1 MSEITINFNDQAREA
16 EKAVL
21 GGLMLETER
30 FDSVILKISD
40 QDFHG
45 KDHQVIFE
53 SMGELINENKPLDPL
68 TVAEKLDSKNLLNK
82 IGGKDYLIS
91 LATETP
97 TAANLEAYAD
107 IIRQRSVARQLMKAN
122 SEIAELISNPQGMDG
137 FNLLDE
143 AERKIFSLN
152 EEANRSQ
159 SSIESMKD
167 LVPRSIDRLHQ
178 LAESGSN
185 LLGSSTGFKGI
196 DNKLQGLQDGDL
208 IVIAGRPSMGKTAF
222 AMNIAE
228 NVIKGNDENVGA
240 VLVFSLEM
248 PAESLTTRLL
258 SGMAKLDQQAVRS
271 GRLDNKQVTRVVEES
286 KKLKELPLYIDDS
299 SLLSPMELRARARR
313 MNRQLPNG
321 LSLIVV
327 DYLQLMQ
334 VPGSLENRVNQI
346 SEISRSL
353 KSLARELN
361 IPIIALSQL
370 SRAVEQRNNKEPMM
384 SDLRDS
390 GAIEQDADVILFIYR
405 DEVYNKEDPNNKNIA
420 KIIIGK
426 QRNGPIGDVTLTFLK
441 EYAKFVDYIPEDKVP
456 EEGFYSKFDR

>member
-1 MSEITINFNDQAREA
+1 MSEITNNFNQQAREA

-30 FDSVILKISD
+30 FDSVVLKISD
-40 QDFHG
+40 KDFHG
-45 KDHQVIFE
+45 KDHQLIFE
-53 SMGELINENKPLDPL
+53 SMGELINDNKPLDPL
-68 TVAEKLDSKNLLNK
+68 TVSEKLDSKNLLNK

-97 TAANLEAYAD
+97 TAANLEAYAE

-137 FNLLDE
+137 FSLLDE

-152 EEANRSQ
+152 DEANRSQ
-159 SSIESMKD
+159 SSILSMKE
-167 LVPRSIDRLHQ
+167 LIPKSIDRLHQ
-178 LAESGSN
+178 LAESGSK
-185 LLGSSTGFKGI
+185 LLGSSTGFKAI

-208 IVIAGRPSMGKTAF
+208 IVVAGRPSMGKTAL

-228 NVIKGNDENVGA
+228 NVLVENDENTGA

-248 PAESLTTRLL
+248 PAQSLTTRLL
-258 SGMAKLDQQAVRS
+258 SGMSRLDQQDVRS
-271 GRLDNKQVTRVVEES
+271 GKLDNKQVTQVVEQS
-286 KKLKELPLYIDDS
+286 KKLRELPIYIDDS

-313 MNRQLPNG
+313 INRQEPNG

-334 VPGSLENRVNQI
+334 VPGSFENRVNQI

-353 KSLARELN
+353 KSLAKELN
-361 IPIIALSQL
+361 VPVIALSQL
-370 SRAVEQRNNKEPMM
+370 NRAVEQRTDKRPMM
-384 SDLRDS
+384 ADLRDS

-405 DEVYNKEDPNNKNIA
+405 DEVYNEDSDQGNKA
-420 KIIIGK
+420 EIIIGK
-426 QRNGPIGDVTLTFLK
+426 QRNGPIGKTYLTFLK
-441 EYAKFVDYIPEDKVP
+441 QYARFEDFVPDDRLP
-456 EEGFYSKFDR
+456 EEGLYSKFE

>member
-1 MSEITINFNDQAREA
+1 MSEITNNFNQQAREA

-40 QDFHG
+40 KDFHG
-45 KDHQVIFE
+45 KDHQLIFE

-68 TVAEKLDSKNLLNK
+68 TVSEKLDSKNLLNK

-97 TAANLEAYAD
+97 TAANLEAYAE

-122 SEIAELISNPQGMDG
+122 SEIAELINNPQGMDG
-137 FNLLDE
+137 YSLLDE
-143 AERKIFSLN
+143 AERKICSLN
-152 EEANRSQ
+152 DEANRSQ
-159 SSIESMKD
+159 SSILSMKE
-167 LVPRSIDRLHQ
+167 LIPKSIDRLHQ
-178 LAESGSN
+178 LAESGSK
-185 LLGSSTGFKGI
+185 LLGSSTGFKAI

-208 IVIAGRPSMGKTAF
+208 IVVAGRPSMGKTAL

-228 NVIKGNDENVGA
+228 NVLVENDENTGA

-258 SGMAKLDQQAVRS
+258 SGMSRLDQQDVRS
-271 GRLDNKQVTRVVEES
+271 GKLDNKQVTQVVEQS
-286 KKLKELPLYIDDS
+286 KRLRELPIYIDDS
-299 SLLSPMELRARARR
+299 SLISPMELRARARR
-313 MNRQLPNG
+313 VNRQEPNG

-353 KSLARELN
+353 KSLAKELN
-361 IPIIALSQL
+361 VPVLALSQL
-370 SRAVEQRNNKEPMM
+370 NRAVEQRTDKRPMM
-384 SDLRDS
+384 ADLRDS

-405 DEVYNKEDPNNKNIA
+405 DEVYNEDSDQGNKA
-420 KIIIGK
+420 EIIIGK
-426 QRNGPIGDVTLTFLK
+426 QRNGPIGKTYLTFLK
-441 EYAKFVDYIPEDKVP
+441 QYARFEDFVPDDRLP
-456 EEGFYSKFDR
+456 EEGLYSKFE

>member
-1 MSEITINFNDQAREA
+1 MSELTNNFNQQAREA

-40 QDFHG
+40 KDFHG
-45 KDHQVIFE
+45 KDHQLIFE

-68 TVAEKLDSKNLLNK
+68 TVSEKLDSKNLLNK

-97 TAANLEAYAD
+97 TAANLEAYAE

-122 SEIAELISNPQGMDG
+122 SEIAELINNPQGMDG
-137 FNLLDE
+137 FSLLDE

-152 EEANRSQ
+152 DEANRSQ
-159 SSIESMKD
+159 SNILSMKE
-167 LVPRSIDRLHQ
+167 LIPRSIDRLHQ
-178 LAESGSN
+178 LAESGSK
-185 LLGSSTGFKGI
+185 LLGSSTGFRAI

-208 IVIAGRPSMGKTAF
+208 IVVAGRPSMGKTAF
-222 AMNIAE
+222 AMNVAE
-228 NVIKGNDENVGA
+228 NVLVENDENTGA

-258 SGMAKLDQQAVRS
+258 SGMSRLDQQDVRS
-271 GRLDNKQVTRVVEES
+271 GKLDNKQVTQVVEQS
-286 KKLKELPLYIDDS
+286 KRLRELPLYIDDS

-313 MNRQLPNG
+313 INRQEPHG

-334 VPGSLENRVNQI
+334 IPGSLENRVNQI

-353 KSLARELN
+353 KSLAKELN
-361 IPIIALSQL
+361 VPVIALSQL
-370 SRAVEQRNNKEPMM
+370 NRAVEQRTDKRPMM
-384 SDLRDS
+384 ADLRDS

-405 DEVYNKEDPNNKNIA
+405 DEVYNEDSEQGNKA
-420 KIIIGK
+420 EIIIGK
-426 QRNGPIGDVTLTFLK
+426 QRNGPIGKTYLTFLK
-441 EYAKFVDYIPEDKVP
+441 QYARFEDFVPDDRLP
-456 EEGFYSKFDR
+456 EEGLYSKFE

>member
-1 MSEITINFNDQAREA
+1 MSELTNNFNQQAREA

-40 QDFHG
+40 KDFHG
-45 KDHQVIFE
+45 KDHQLIFE
-53 SMGELINENKPLDPL
+53 SMGELINESKPLDPL
-68 TVAEKLDSKNLLNK
+68 TVSEKLDSKNLLNK

-97 TAANLEAYAD
+97 TAANLEAYAE

-122 SEIAELISNPQGMDG
+122 SEIAELINNPQGMDG
-137 FNLLDE
+137 FSLLDE

-152 EEANRSQ
+152 DEANRSQ
-159 SSIESMKD
+159 SNILSMKE
-167 LVPRSIDRLHQ
+167 LIPKSIDRLHQ
-178 LAESGSN
+178 LAESGSK
-185 LLGSSTGFKGI
+185 LLGSSTGFKAI

-208 IVIAGRPSMGKTAF
+208 IVVAGRPSMGKTAF
-222 AMNIAE
+222 AMNVAE
-228 NVIKGNDENVGA
+228 NVLVENDENTGA

-258 SGMAKLDQQAVRS
+258 SGMSRLDQQNVRS
-271 GRLDNKQVTRVVEES
+271 GKLDNKQVTQVVEQS
-286 KKLKELPLYIDDS
+286 KRLRELPLYIDDS

-313 MNRQLPNG
+313 INRQEPNG

-334 VPGSLENRVNQI
+334 IPGSLENRVNQI

-353 KSLARELN
+353 KSLAKELN
-361 IPIIALSQL
+361 VPVIALSQL
-370 SRAVEQRNNKEPMM
+370 NRAVEQRTDKRPMM
-384 SDLRDS
+384 ADLRDS

-405 DEVYNKEDPNNKNIA
+405 DEVYNEDSEQGNKA
-420 KIIIGK
+420 EIIIGK
-426 QRNGPIGDVTLTFLK
+426 QRNGPIGKTYLTFLK
-441 EYAKFVDYIPEDKVP
+441 QYARFEDFVPDDRLP
-456 EEGFYSKFDR
+456 EEGLYSKFE

>member
-1 MSEITINFNDQAREA
+1 MSELTNNFNQQAREA

-30 FDSVILKISD
+30 FDSVILKISVK
-40 QDFHG
+40 DFHG
-45 KDHQVIFE
+45 KDHQLIFE

-68 TVAEKLDSKNLLNK
+68 TVSEKLDSKNLLNK

-97 TAANLEAYAD
+97 TAANLEAYAE

-122 SEIAELISNPQGMDG
+122 SEIAELINNPQGMDG
-137 FNLLDE
+137 FSLLDE

-152 EEANRSQ
+152 DEANRSQ
-159 SSIESMKD
+159 SNILSMKE
-167 LVPRSIDRLHQ
+167 LIPRSIDRLHQ
-178 LAESGSN
+178 LAESGSK
-185 LLGSSTGFKGI
+185 LLGSSTGFKAI

-208 IVIAGRPSMGKTAF
+208 IVVAGRPSMGKTAF
-222 AMNIAE
+222 AMNVAE
-228 NVIKGNDENVGA
+228 NVLVENDENTGA

-258 SGMAKLDQQAVRS
+258 SGMSRLDQQDVRS
-271 GRLDNKQVTRVVEES
+271 GKLDNKQVTQVVEQS
-286 KKLKELPLYIDDS
+286 KRLRELPLYIDDS

-313 MNRQLPNG
+313 INRQEPNG

-334 VPGSLENRVNQI
+334 IPGSLENRVNQI

-353 KSLARELN
+353 KSLAKELN
-361 IPIIALSQL
+361 VPVIALSQL
-370 SRAVEQRNNKEPMM
+370 NRAVEQRTDKRPMM
-384 SDLRDS
+384 ADLRDS

-405 DEVYNKEDPNNKNIA
+405 DEVYNEDSEQGNKA
-420 KIIIGK
+420 EIIIGK
-426 QRNGPIGDVTLTFLK
+426 QRNGPIGKTYLTFLK
-441 EYAKFVDYIPEDKVP
+441 QYARFEDFVPDDRLP
-456 EEGFYSKFDR
+456 EEGLYSKFE

>member
-1 MSEITINFNDQAREA
+1 MSELTNNFNQQAREA

-40 QDFHG
+40 KDFHG
-45 KDHQVIFE
+45 KDHQLIFE

-68 TVAEKLDSKNLLNK
+68 TVSEKLDSKNLLNK

-97 TAANLEAYAD
+97 TAANLEAYAE

-122 SEIAELISNPQGMDG
+122 SEIAELINNPQGMDG
-137 FNLLDE
+137 FSLLDE

-152 EEANRSQ
+152 DEANRSQ
-159 SSIESMKD
+159 SNILSMKE
-167 LVPRSIDRLHQ
+167 LIPRSIDRLHQ
-178 LAESGSN
+178 LAESGSK
-185 LLGSSTGFKGI
+185 LLGSSTGFKAI

-208 IVIAGRPSMGKTAF
+208 IVVAGRPSMGKTAF
-222 AMNIAE
+222 AMNVAE
-228 NVIKGNDENVGA
+228 NVLVENDENTGA

-258 SGMAKLDQQAVRS
+258 SGMSRLDQQDVRS
-271 GRLDNKQVTRVVEES
+271 GKLDNKQVTQVVEQS
-286 KKLKELPLYIDDS
+286 KRLRELPLYIDDS

-313 MNRQLPNG
+313 INRQEPNG

-334 VPGSLENRVNQI
+334 IPGSLENRVNQI

-353 KSLARELN
+353 KSLAKELN
-361 IPIIALSQL
+361 VPVIALSQL
-370 SRAVEQRNNKEPMM
+370 NRAVEQRTDKRPMM
-384 SDLRDS
+384 ADLRDS
-390 GAIEQDADVILFIYR
+390 GAIEQDADVILFIYLSL
-405 DEVYNKEDPNNKNIA
+405 IH
-420 KIIIGK
+420 I
-426 QRNGPIGDVTLTFLK
+426 
-441 EYAKFVDYIPEDKVP
+441 
-456 EEGFYSKFDR
+456 

>member
-1 MSEITINFNDQAREA
+1 MSELTNNFNQQAREA

-40 QDFHG
+40 KDFHG
-45 KDHQVIFE
+45 KDHQLIFE

-68 TVAEKLDSKNLLNK
+68 TVSEKLDSKNLLNK

-97 TAANLEAYAD
+97 TAANLEAYAE

-122 SEIAELISNPQGMDG
+122 SEIAELINNPQGMDG
-137 FNLLDE
+137 FSLLDE

-152 EEANRSQ
+152 DEANRSQ
-159 SSIESMKD
+159 SNILSMKE
-167 LVPRSIDRLHQ
+167 LIPRSIDRLHQ
-178 LAESGSN
+178 LAESGSK
-185 LLGSSTGFKGI
+185 LLGSSTGFKAI

-208 IVIAGRPSMGKTAF
+208 IVVAGRPSMGKTAF
-222 AMNIAE
+222 AMNVAE
-228 NVIKGNDENVGA
+228 NVLVENDENTGA

-258 SGMAKLDQQAVRS
+258 SGMSRLDQQDVRS
-271 GRLDNKQVTRVVEES
+271 GKLDNKQVTQVVEQS
-286 KKLKELPLYIDDS
+286 KKLRELPLYIDDS

-313 MNRQLPNG
+313 INRQEPNG

-334 VPGSLENRVNQI
+334 IPGSLENRVNQI

-353 KSLARELN
+353 KSLAKELN
-361 IPIIALSQL
+361 VPVIALSQL
-370 SRAVEQRNNKEPMM
+370 NRAVEQRTDKRPMM
-384 SDLRDS
+384 ADLRDS

-405 DEVYNKEDPNNKNIA
+405 DEVYNEDSEQGNKA
-420 KIIIGK
+420 EIIIGK
-426 QRNGPIGDVTLTFLK
+426 QRNGPIGKTNLTFLK
-441 EYAKFVDYIPEDKVP
+441 QYARFEDFVPDDRLP
-456 EEGFYSKFDR
+456 EEGLYSKFE

>member
-1 MSEITINFNDQAREA
+1 MSEITINFNEQAREA

-30 FDSVILKISD
+30 FDSVVLKISD

-45 KDHQVIFE
+45 KDHQLIFE
-53 SMGELINENKPLDPL
+53 SMGELINESKPLDPL
-68 TVAEKLDSKNLLNK
+68 TVSEKLDSKNLLNK

-122 SEIAELISNPQGMDG
+122 SEIAELINNPQGMDG

-185 LLGSSTGFKGI
+185 LLGSSTGFKGV

-228 NVIKGNDENVGA
+228 NVIKGKDEDVGA

-361 IPIIALSQL
+361 IPVIALSQL
-370 SRAVEQRNNKEPMM
+370 SRAVEQRNDKQPMM
-384 SDLRDS
+384 ADLRDS

-441 EYAKFVDYIPEDKVP
+441 EYAKFEDYIPEDRVP

>member
-1 MSEITINFNDQAREA
+1 MSEISSNFNQQAREA

-40 QDFHG
+40 KDFHG
-45 KDHQVIFE
+45 KDHQLIFE

-68 TVAEKLDSKNLLNK
+68 TVSEKLDSKNVLNK

-97 TAANLEAYAD
+97 TAANLEAYAE

-122 SEIAELISNPQGMDG
+122 SEIAELIKNPQGMDG
-137 FNLLDE
+137 FSLLDE

-152 EEANRSQ
+152 DEANRSQ
-159 SSIESMKD
+159 SSIQSMRELIPK
-167 LVPRSIDRLHQ
+167 SIDRLHQ
-178 LAESGSN
+178 LAESGTQ

-208 IVIAGRPSMGKTAF
+208 IVVAGRPSMGKTAF

-228 NVIKGNDENVGA
+228 NVLEKNDENTGA

-258 SGMAKLDQQAVRS
+258 SGMSRLDQQDVRS
-271 GRLDNKQVTRVVEES
+271 GRLDNKQVTQVVEQS
-286 KKLKELPLYIDDS
+286 KRLRELPLYIDDS

-313 MNRQLPNG
+313 INRQEPNG

-334 VPGSLENRVNQI
+334 VPGTLENRVNQI

-353 KSLARELN
+353 KSLAKELN
-361 IPIIALSQL
+361 VPVIALSQL
-370 SRAVEQRNNKEPMM
+370 NRAVEQRTDKRPMM
-384 SDLRDS
+384 ADLRDS

-405 DEVYNKEDPNNKNIA
+405 DEVYNEDTDQGNKA
-420 KIIIGK
+420 EIIIGK
-426 QRNGPIGDVTLTFLK
+426 QRNGPIGKTYLTFLK
-441 EYAKFVDYIPEDKVP
+441 QYARFEDFVPDDRLP
-456 EEGFYSKFDR
+456 EEGLYSKFE

>member
-1 MSEITINFNDQAREA
+1 MSEITNNFNEQAREA

-40 QDFHG
+40 KDFHG
-45 KDHQVIFE
+45 KDHQLIFE

-68 TVAEKLDSKNLLNK
+68 TVSEKLDSKNLLNK

-97 TAANLEAYAD
+97 TAANLEAYAE

-122 SEIAELISNPQGMDG
+122 SEIAELINNPQGMDG
-137 FNLLDE
+137 YSLLDE

-152 EEANRSQ
+152 DEANRSQ
-159 SSIESMKD
+159 SSIMSMKE
-167 LVPRSIDRLHQ
+167 LIPKSIDRLHQ
-178 LAESGSN
+178 LAESGSK
-185 LLGSSTGFKGI
+185 LLGSSTGFKAI

-208 IVIAGRPSMGKTAF
+208 IVVAGRPSMGKTAL

-228 NVIKGNDENVGA
+228 NVLVENDENTGA

-258 SGMAKLDQQAVRS
+258 SGMSRLDQQDVRS
-271 GRLDNKQVTRVVEES
+271 GKLDNKQVTQVVEQS
-286 KKLKELPLYIDDS
+286 KRLRELPIYIDDS
-299 SLLSPMELRARARR
+299 SLISPMELRARARR
-313 MNRQLPNG
+313 VNRQEPNG

-353 KSLARELN
+353 KSLAKELN
-361 IPIIALSQL
+361 VPVLALSQL
-370 SRAVEQRNNKEPMM
+370 NRAVEQRTDKRPMM
-384 SDLRDS
+384 ADLRDS

-405 DEVYNKEDPNNKNIA
+405 DEVYNEDTDQGNKA
-420 KIIIGK
+420 EIIIGK
-426 QRNGPIGDVTLTFLK
+426 QRNGPIGKTYLTFLK
-441 EYAKFVDYIPEDKVP
+441 QYARFEDFVPDDRLP
-456 EEGFYSKFDR
+456 EEGLYSKFE

>member
-1 MSEITINFNDQAREA
+1 MSEITNNFNQQAREA

-40 QDFHG
+40 KDFHG
-45 KDHQVIFE
+45 KDHQLIFE

-68 TVAEKLDSKNLLNK
+68 TVSEKLDSKNLLNK

-97 TAANLEAYAD
+97 TAANLEAYAE

-122 SEIAELISNPQGMDG
+122 SEIAELINNPQGMDG
-137 FNLLDE
+137 FSLLDE

-152 EEANRSQ
+152 DEANRSQ
-159 SSIESMKD
+159 SSIMSMKE
-167 LVPRSIDRLHQ
+167 LIPKSIDRLHQ
-178 LAESGSN
+178 LAESGSK
-185 LLGSSTGFKGI
+185 LLGSSTGFKAI

-208 IVIAGRPSMGKTAF
+208 IVVAGRPSMGKTAL

-228 NVIKGNDENVGA
+228 NVLVENDENTGA

-258 SGMAKLDQQAVRS
+258 SGMSRLDQQDVRS
-271 GRLDNKQVTRVVEES
+271 GKLDNKQVTQVVEQS
-286 KKLKELPLYIDDS
+286 KRLRELPIYIDDS
-299 SLLSPMELRARARR
+299 SLISPMELRARARR
-313 MNRQLPNG
+313 VNRQEPNG

-353 KSLARELN
+353 KSLAKELN
-361 IPIIALSQL
+361 VPVLALSQL
-370 SRAVEQRNNKEPMM
+370 NRAVEQRTDKRPMM
-384 SDLRDS
+384 ADLRDS

-405 DEVYNKEDPNNKNIA
+405 DEVYNEDTDQGNKA
-420 KIIIGK
+420 EIIIGK
-426 QRNGPIGDVTLTFLK
+426 QRNGPIGKTYLTFLK
-441 EYAKFVDYIPEDKVP
+441 QYARFEDFVPDDRLP
-456 EEGFYSKFDR
+456 EEGLYSKFE

>member
-1 MSEITINFNDQAREA
+1 MSEITNNFNQQAREA

-40 QDFHG
+40 KDFHG
-45 KDHQVIFE
+45 KDHQLIFE

-68 TVAEKLDSKNLLNK
+68 TVSEKLDSKNLLNK

-97 TAANLEAYAD
+97 TAANLEAYAE

-122 SEIAELISNPQGMDG
+122 SEIAELINNPQGMDG
-137 FNLLDE
+137 YSLLDE

-152 EEANRSQ
+152 DEANRSQ
-159 SSIESMKD
+159 SSILSMKE
-167 LVPRSIDRLHQ
+167 LIPKSIDRLHQ
-178 LAESGSN
+178 LAESGSK
-185 LLGSSTGFKGI
+185 LLGSSTGFKAI

-208 IVIAGRPSMGKTAF
+208 IVVAGRPSMGKTAL

-228 NVIKGNDENVGA
+228 NVLVENDENTGA

-258 SGMAKLDQQAVRS
+258 SGMSRLDQQDVRS
-271 GRLDNKQVTRVVEES
+271 GKLDNKQVTQVVEQS
-286 KKLKELPLYIDDS
+286 KRLRELPIYIDDS
-299 SLLSPMELRARARR
+299 SLISPMELRARARR
-313 MNRQLPNG
+313 VNRQEPNG

-353 KSLARELN
+353 KSLAKELN
-361 IPIIALSQL
+361 VPVLALSQL
-370 SRAVEQRNNKEPMM
+370 NRAVEQRTDKRPMM
-384 SDLRDS
+384 ADLRDS

-405 DEVYNKEDPNNKNIA
+405 DEVYNEGSDQGNKA
-420 KIIIGK
+420 EIIIGK
-426 QRNGPIGDVTLTFLK
+426 QRNGPIGKTYLTFLK
-441 EYAKFVDYIPEDKVP
+441 QYARFEDFVPDDRLP
-456 EEGFYSKFDR
+456 EEGLYSKFE

>member
-1 MSEITINFNDQAREA
+1 MSELTNNFNQQAREA

-40 QDFHG
+40 KDFHG
-45 KDHQVIFE
+45 KDHQLIFE
-53 SMGELINENKPLDPL
+53 SMGELINESKPLDPL
-68 TVAEKLDSKNLLNK
+68 TVSEKLDSKNLLNK

-97 TAANLEAYAD
+97 TAANLEAYAE

-122 SEIAELISNPQGMDG
+122 SEIAELINNPQGMDG
-137 FNLLDE
+137 FSLLDE

-152 EEANRSQ
+152 DEANRSQ
-159 SSIESMKD
+159 SNILSMKE
-167 LVPRSIDRLHQ
+167 LIPKSIDRLHQ
-178 LAESGSN
+178 LAESGSK
-185 LLGSSTGFKGI
+185 LLGSSTGFKAI

-208 IVIAGRPSMGKTAF
+208 IVVAGRPSMGKTAF
-222 AMNIAE
+222 AMNVAE
-228 NVIKGNDENVGA
+228 NVLVKNDESTGA

-258 SGMAKLDQQAVRS
+258 SGMSRLDQQNVRS
-271 GRLDNKQVTRVVEES
+271 GKLDNKQVTQVVEQS
-286 KKLKELPLYIDDS
+286 KRLRELPLYIDDS

-313 MNRQLPNG
+313 INRQEPNG

-334 VPGSLENRVNQI
+334 IPGSLENRVNQI

-353 KSLARELN
+353 KSLAKELN
-361 IPIIALSQL
+361 VPVIALSQL
-370 SRAVEQRNNKEPMM
+370 NRAVEQRTDKRPMM
-384 SDLRDS
+384 ADLRDS

-405 DEVYNKEDPNNKNIA
+405 DEVYNEDSEQGNKA
-420 KIIIGK
+420 EIIIGK
-426 QRNGPIGDVTLTFLK
+426 QRNGPIGKTYLTFLK
-441 EYAKFVDYIPEDKVP
+441 QYARFEDFVPDDRLP
-456 EEGFYSKFDR
+456 EEGLYSKFE

>member
-1 MSEITINFNDQAREA
+1 MSELTNNFNQQAREA

-40 QDFHG
+40 KDFHG
-45 KDHQVIFE
+45 KDHQLIFE

-68 TVAEKLDSKNLLNK
+68 TVSEKLDSKNLLNK

-97 TAANLEAYAD
+97 TAANLEAYAE

-122 SEIAELISNPQGMDG
+122 SEIAELINNPQGMDG
-137 FNLLDE
+137 FSLLDE

-152 EEANRSQ
+152 DEANRSQ
-159 SSIESMKD
+159 SNILSMRE
-167 LVPRSIDRLHQ
+167 LIPRSIDRLHQ
-178 LAESGSN
+178 LAESGSK
-185 LLGSSTGFKGI
+185 LLGSSTGFKAI

-208 IVIAGRPSMGKTAF
+208 IVVAGRPSMGKTAF
-222 AMNIAE
+222 AMNVAE
-228 NVIKGNDENVGA
+228 NVLVENDENTGA

-258 SGMAKLDQQAVRS
+258 SGMSRLDQQDVRS
-271 GRLDNKQVTRVVEES
+271 GKLDNKQVTQVVEQS
-286 KKLKELPLYIDDS
+286 KRLRELPLYIDDS

-313 MNRQLPNG
+313 INRQEPNG

-334 VPGSLENRVNQI
+334 IPGSLENRVNQI

-353 KSLARELN
+353 KSLAKELN
-361 IPIIALSQL
+361 VPVIALSQL
-370 SRAVEQRNNKEPMM
+370 NRAVEQRTDKRPMM
-384 SDLRDS
+384 ADLRDS

-405 DEVYNKEDPNNKNIA
+405 DEVYNEDSEQGNKA
-420 KIIIGK
+420 EIIIGK
-426 QRNGPIGDVTLTFLK
+426 QRNGPIGKTYLTFLK
-441 EYAKFVDYIPEDKVP
+441 QYARFEDFVPDDRLP
-456 EEGFYSKFDR
+456 EEGLYSKFE

>member
-1 MSEITINFNDQAREA
+1 MSELTNNFNQQAREA

-40 QDFHG
+40 KDFHG
-45 KDHQVIFE
+45 KDHQLIFE

-68 TVAEKLDSKNLLNK
+68 TVSEKLDSKNLLNK

-97 TAANLEAYAD
+97 TAANLEAYAE

-122 SEIAELISNPQGMDG
+122 SEIAELINNPQGMDG
-137 FNLLDE
+137 FSLLDE

-152 EEANRSQ
+152 DEANRSQ
-159 SSIESMKD
+159 SNILSMKE
-167 LVPRSIDRLHQ
+167 LIPRSIDRLHQ
-178 LAESGSN
+178 LAESGSK
-185 LLGSSTGFKGI
+185 LLGSSTGFKAI

-208 IVIAGRPSMGKTAF
+208 IVVAGRPSMGKTAF
-222 AMNIAE
+222 AMNVAE
-228 NVIKGNDENVGA
+228 NVLIENDENTGA

-258 SGMAKLDQQAVRS
+258 SGMSRLDQQDVRS
-271 GRLDNKQVTRVVEES
+271 GKLDNKQVTQVVEQS
-286 KKLKELPLYIDDS
+286 KRLRELPLYIDDS

-313 MNRQLPNG
+313 INRQEPNG

-334 VPGSLENRVNQI
+334 IPGSLENRVNQI

-353 KSLARELN
+353 KSLAKELSV
-361 IPIIALSQL
+361 PVIALSQL
-370 SRAVEQRNNKEPMM
+370 NRAVEQRTDKRPMM
-384 SDLRDS
+384 ADLRDS

-405 DEVYNKEDPNNKNIA
+405 DEVYNEDSEQGNKA
-420 KIIIGK
+420 EIIIGK
-426 QRNGPIGDVTLTFLK
+426 QRNGPIGKTYLTFLK
-441 EYAKFVDYIPEDKVP
+441 QYARFEDFVPDDRLP
-456 EEGFYSKFDR
+456 EEGLYSKFE

>member
-1 MSEITINFNDQAREA
+1 MSEINNNFNQQARET

-40 QDFHG
+40 KDFHG
-45 KDHQVIFE
+45 RDHQLIFE

-68 TVAEKLDSKNLLNK
+68 TVSEKLDSKNLLNK

-97 TAANLEAYAD
+97 TAANLEAYAE
-107 IIRQRSVARQLMKAN
+107 IIRQRSVARKLMKAN
-122 SEIAELISNPQGMDG
+122 SEITELINNPQGMDG
-137 FNLLDE
+137 FSLLDE

-159 SSIESMKD
+159 SNILSMKD
-167 LVPRSIDRLHQ
+167 LVPKSIDRLHE
-178 LAESGSN
+178 LAESGSK
-185 LLGSSTGFKGI
+185 LLGSSTGFKAL
-196 DNKLQGLQDGDL
+196 DSKLQGLQDGDL
-208 IVIAGRPSMGKTAF
+208 IVVAGRPSMGKTAF

-228 NVIKGNDENVGA
+228 NVLVENDENTGA

-258 SGMAKLDQQAVRS
+258 SGMSKLDQQDLRS
-271 GRLDNKQVTRVVEES
+271 GKLDNKQVTHVVEQS
-286 KKLKELPLYIDDS
+286 KRLRELPLYIDDS

-313 MNRQLPNG
+313 INRLEPNG

-334 VPGSLENRVNQI
+334 IPGSVENRVNQI

-353 KSLARELN
+353 KSLAKELN
-361 IPIIALSQL
+361 VPVIALSQL
-370 SRAVEQRNNKEPMM
+370 NRAVEQRPNKKPMM
-384 SDLRDS
+384 ADLRDS

-405 DEVYNKEDPNNKNIA
+405 DEVYNEDTEHGNKA
-420 KIIIGK
+420 EIIIGK
-426 QRNGPIGDVTLTFLK
+426 QRNGPIGKAFLSFLK
-441 EYAKFVDYIPEDKVP
+441 QYARFEDFVPDDRLP
-456 EEGFYSKFDR
+456 EEGLYSKFE

>member
-1 MSEITINFNDQAREA
+1 MSEIIMNFNEQAREA

-45 KDHQVIFE
+45 KDHQLIFE

-68 TVAEKLDSKNLLNK
+68 TVSEKLDSKNLLNK
-82 IGGKDYLIS
+82 IGGKDYLIA

-97 TAANLEAYAD
+97 TAANLEAYAE

-122 SEIAELISNPQGMDG
+122 SEIAELINNPQGMDG
-137 FNLLDE
+137 FSLLDE
-143 AERKIFSLN
+143 AERRIFSLN

-159 SSIESMKD
+159 SSIRSMKE
-167 LVPRSIDRLHQ
+167 LIPKSIDTLHQ
-178 LAESGSN
+178 LAESGSK
-185 LLGSSTGFKGI
+185 LLGSSTGFRAI

-208 IVIAGRPSMGKTAF
+208 IVVAGRPSMGKTAF

-228 NVIKGNDENVGA
+228 NVLVNNDENTGA

-258 SGMAKLDQQAVRS
+258 SGMSKLDQQDVRS
-271 GRLDNKQVTRVVEES
+271 GKLDNKQVTQVVEQS
-286 KKLKELPLYIDDS
+286 KRLRELPLYIDDS

-313 MNRQLPNG
+313 INRLELNG
-321 LSLIVV
+321 LSLVVV

-334 VPGSLENRVNQI
+334 IPGSLENRVNQI

-353 KSLARELN
+353 KSLAKELN
-361 IPIIALSQL
+361 VPVLALSQL
-370 SRAVEQRNNKEPMM
+370 NRAVEQRTDKRPMM
-384 SDLRDS
+384 ADLRDS

-405 DEVYNKEDPNNKNIA
+405 DEVYNEDSDQGNKA
-420 KIIIGK
+420 EIIIGK
-426 QRNGPIGDVTLTFLK
+426 QRNGPIGKTYLTFLK
-441 EYAKFVDYIPEDKVP
+441 QYARFEDFVPDDRLP
-456 EEGFYSKFDR
+456 EEGLYSKFE

>member
-1 MSEITINFNDQAREA
+1 MSELTNNFNQQAREA

-40 QDFHG
+40 KDFHG
-45 KDHQVIFE
+45 KDHQLIFE

-68 TVAEKLDSKNLLNK
+68 TVSEKLDSKNLLNK

-97 TAANLEAYAD
+97 TAANLEAYAE

-122 SEIAELISNPQGMDG
+122 SEIAELINNPQGMDG
-137 FNLLDE
+137 FSLLDE

-152 EEANRSQ
+152 DEANRSQ
-159 SSIESMKD
+159 SNILSMKE
-167 LVPRSIDRLHQ
+167 LIHRSIDRLHQ
-178 LAESGSN
+178 LAESGSK
-185 LLGSSTGFKGI
+185 LLGSSTGFKAI

-208 IVIAGRPSMGKTAF
+208 IVVAGRPSMGKTAF
-222 AMNIAE
+222 AMNVAE
-228 NVIKGNDENVGA
+228 NVLVENDENTGA

-258 SGMAKLDQQAVRS
+258 SGMSRLDQQDVRS
-271 GRLDNKQVTRVVEES
+271 GKLDNKQVTQVVEQS
-286 KKLKELPLYIDDS
+286 KRLRELPLYIDDS

-313 MNRQLPNG
+313 INRQEPNG

-334 VPGSLENRVNQI
+334 IPGSLENRVNQI

-353 KSLARELN
+353 KSLAKELN
-361 IPIIALSQL
+361 VPVIALSQL
-370 SRAVEQRNNKEPMM
+370 NRAVEQRTDKRPMM
-384 SDLRDS
+384 ADLRDS

-405 DEVYNKEDPNNKNIA
+405 DEVYNEDSEQGNKA
-420 KIIIGK
+420 EIIIGK
-426 QRNGPIGDVTLTFLK
+426 QRNGPIGKTYLTFLK
-441 EYAKFVDYIPEDKVP
+441 QYARFEDFVPDDRLP
-456 EEGFYSKFDR
+456 EEGLYSKFE

>member
-1 MSEITINFNDQAREA
+1 MSEITNNFNQQAREA

-40 QDFHG
+40 KDFHG
-45 KDHQVIFE
+45 KDHQLIFE

-68 TVAEKLDSKNLLNK
+68 TVSEKLDSKNLLNK

-97 TAANLEAYAD
+97 TAANLEAYAE

-122 SEIAELISNPQGMDG
+122 SEIAELINNPQGMDG
-137 FNLLDE
+137 YSLLDE

-152 EEANRSQ
+152 DEANRSQ
-159 SSIESMKD
+159 SSILSMKE
-167 LVPRSIDRLHQ
+167 LIPKSIDRLHQ
-178 LAESGSN
+178 LAESGSK
-185 LLGSSTGFKGI
+185 LLGSSTGFKAL

-208 IVIAGRPSMGKTAF
+208 IVVAGRPSMGKTAL

-228 NVIKGNDENVGA
+228 NVLVENDENTGA

-258 SGMAKLDQQAVRS
+258 SGMSRLDQQDVRS
-271 GRLDNKQVTRVVEES
+271 GKLDNKQVTQVVEQS
-286 KKLKELPLYIDDS
+286 KRLRELPIYIDDS
-299 SLLSPMELRARARR
+299 SLISPMELRARARR
-313 MNRQLPNG
+313 VNRQEPNG

-353 KSLARELN
+353 KSLAKELN
-361 IPIIALSQL
+361 VPVLALSQL
-370 SRAVEQRNNKEPMM
+370 NRAVEQRTDKRPMM
-384 SDLRDS
+384 ADLRDS

-405 DEVYNKEDPNNKNIA
+405 DEVYNEDSDQGNKA
-420 KIIIGK
+420 EIIIGK
-426 QRNGPIGDVTLTFLK
+426 QRNGPIGKTYLTFLK
-441 EYAKFVDYIPEDKVP
+441 QYARFEDFVPDDRLP
-456 EEGFYSKFDR
+456 EEGLYSKFE

>member
-1 MSEITINFNDQAREA
+1 MSEITSNFNQQAREA

-40 QDFHG
+40 KDFHG
-45 KDHQVIFE
+45 KDHQLIFE

-68 TVAEKLDSKNLLNK
+68 TVSEKLDSKNVLNK

-97 TAANLEAYAD
+97 TAANLEAYAE

-122 SEIAELISNPQGMDG
+122 SEIAELINNPQGMDG
-137 FNLLDE
+137 FSLLDE

-152 EEANRSQ
+152 DEANRSQ
-159 SSIESMKD
+159 SSIQSMKE
-167 LVPRSIDRLHQ
+167 LIPKSIDRLHQ
-178 LAESGSN
+178 LAESGTQ

-208 IVIAGRPSMGKTAF
+208 IVVAGRPSMGKTAF

-228 NVIKGNDENVGA
+228 NVLEKNDENTGA

-258 SGMAKLDQQAVRS
+258 SGMSRLDQQDVRS
-271 GRLDNKQVTRVVEES
+271 GRLDNKQVTQVVEQS
-286 KKLKELPLYIDDS
+286 KMLRELPLYIDDS

-313 MNRQLPNG
+313 INRQEPNG
-321 LSLIVV
+321 LSLIIV

-334 VPGSLENRVNQI
+334 VPGTLENRVNQI

-353 KSLARELN
+353 KSLAKELN
-361 IPIIALSQL
+361 VPVIALSQL
-370 SRAVEQRNNKEPMM
+370 NRAVEQRTDKRPMM
-384 SDLRDS
+384 ADLRDS

-405 DEVYNKEDPNNKNIA
+405 DEVYNEDTDQGNKA
-420 KIIIGK
+420 EIIIGK
-426 QRNGPIGDVTLTFLK
+426 QRNGPIGKTYLSFLK
-441 EYAKFVDYIPEDKVP
+441 QYARFEDFVPDDRLP
-456 EEGFYSKFDR
+456 EEGLYSKFE

>member
-1 MSEITINFNDQAREA
+1 MSEITNNFNQQAREA

-40 QDFHG
+40 KDFHG
-45 KDHQVIFE
+45 KDHQLIFE

-68 TVAEKLDSKNLLNK
+68 TVSEKLDSKNLLNK

-97 TAANLEAYAD
+97 TAANLEAYAE

-122 SEIAELISNPQGMDG
+122 SEIAELINNPQGMDG
-137 FNLLDE
+137 YSLLDE

-152 EEANRSQ
+152 DEANRSQ
-159 SSIESMKD
+159 SSIMSMKE
-167 LVPRSIDRLHQ
+167 LIPKSIDRLHQ
-178 LAESGSN
+178 LAESGSK
-185 LLGSSTGFKGI
+185 LLGSSTGFKAI

-208 IVIAGRPSMGKTAF
+208 IVVAGRPSMGKTAL

-228 NVIKGNDENVGA
+228 NVLVENDENTGA

-258 SGMAKLDQQAVRS
+258 SGMSRLDQQDVRS
-271 GRLDNKQVTRVVEES
+271 GKLDNKQVTQVVEQS
-286 KKLKELPLYIDDS
+286 KRLREFPIYIDDS
-299 SLLSPMELRARARR
+299 SLISPMELRARARR
-313 MNRQLPNG
+313 VNRQEPNG

-353 KSLARELN
+353 KSLAKELN
-361 IPIIALSQL
+361 VPVLALSQL
-370 SRAVEQRNNKEPMM
+370 NRAVEQRTDKRPMM
-384 SDLRDS
+384 ADLRDS

-405 DEVYNKEDPNNKNIA
+405 DEVYNEDTDQGNKA
-420 KIIIGK
+420 EIIIGK
-426 QRNGPIGDVTLTFLK
+426 QRNGPIGKTYLTFLK
-441 EYAKFVDYIPEDKVP
+441 QYARFEDFVPDDRLP
-456 EEGFYSKFDR
+456 EEGLYSKFE